1 MIVVVGSP
9 IARRAATGVRAAG
22 LPAAISREIVAAGAT
37 VQLVGKLG
45 EGPDGDAVALSL
57 AADGIGHVALQRI
70 SAPVAVGIG
79 AASGVDDGSLDALA
93 GLGAADDGTADTAA
107 GADLPTGVP
116 LEAADL
122 ELALRYLPDYRVV
135 VLAQSLDEPALAAA
149 REAARWA
156 GAQVIEVTAP
166 GQEGTALDDATVLEA
181 PAEDAEGAFASLV
194 GRYAA
199 ALDAGTPPA
208 DAFAGASAGVGWA
221 AVSD

>member
-1 MIVVVGSP
+1 VIVVVGSP
-9 IARRAATGVRAAG
+9 TARSGSSGVRAGG
-22 LPAAISREIVAAGAT
+22 LPAAVAREIVVAGQT

-70 SAPVAVGIG
+70 PAPVAVGIG
-79 AASGVDDGSLDALA
+79 AASGADEGSLDTLA
-93 GLGAADDGTADTAA
+93 GLGTTDDGAAETAA
-107 GADLPTGVP
+107 GADPTIGAP

-135 VLAQSLDEPALAAA
+135 VLAQSLDEAALAAA
-149 REAARWA
+149 RDAARWA
-156 GAQVIEVTAP
+156 GAHVIELTAP
-166 GQEGTALDDATVLEA
+166 GTDMTTLDDATVLEA

-208 DAFAGASAGVGWA
+208 EAFAAASAGVGWA

>member
-1 MIVVVGSP
+1 VIVVVGSP
-9 IARRAATGVRAAG
+9 TARQAATGIRAAG
-22 LPAAISREIVAAGAT
+22 LPAAIARQIVAAGAG

-57 AADGIGHVALQRI
+57 AADGIGHVALQRVG
-70 SAPVAVGIG
+70 AQVAVGAG
-79 AASGVDDGSLDALA
+79 LRGDDGSLDELA
-93 GLGAADDGTADTAA
+93 GLGTADDAADGRPGEDPAA
-107 GADLPTGVP
+107 GAPA

-135 VLAQSLDEPALAAA
+135 VLAQPLDEPALAAA
-149 REAARWA
+149 RDAARWA
-156 GAQVIEVTAP
+156 GAHVIEVIAP
-166 GQEGTALDDATVLEA
+166 GEQGTALDDATVLEA

-199 ALDAGTPPA
+199 ALDAGTSPA
-208 DAFAGASAGVGWA
+208 DAFAAASAGVGWA

>member
-1 MIVVVGSP
+1 VIVVVGSP
-9 IARRAATGVRAAG
+9 TARRAASGVRAAG
-22 LPAAISREIVAAGAT
+22 LAAAISREIAAAGGA

-70 SAPVAVGIG
+70 LAPVAVGVG
-79 AASGVDDGSLDALA
+79 SEGDGFSLDALA
-93 GLGAADDGTADTAA
+93 GLGGAGDGTSGTGP
-107 GADLPTGVP
+107 GADSPMGAP

-122 ELALRYLPDYRVV
+122 ELALRYLPDYGVV
-135 VLAQSLDEPALAAA
+135 VLAQSLDEPALVAA

-156 GAQVIEVTAP
+156 GAHVIEVTAP
-166 GQEGTALDDATVLEA
+166 GTDTTTLDDATVLEA
-181 PAEDAEGAFASLV
+181 PTEDAEGAFASLV

-199 ALDAGTPPA
+199 ALDAGTAPA
-208 DAFAGASAGVGWA
+208 EAFAAASAGVGWA